1 MLLIVV
7 NMIHHVVASE
17 PVSTQLV
24 VFDRLL
30 EIAILLQDDLAR
42 SFAGTGL
49 TTARTHLLWE
59 LHRLGPSTQQA
70 LAATLKV
77 SPRNVTGLVDALES
91 HGYLER
97 RPHPT
102 DRRAL
107 LVTMTDLGS
116 QTMARM
122 AADREQAAAQL
133 VSDSAT
139 PSSPSFAMHSTP
151 SLAACAGSSKTAAS
165 EPRERRDHNDPSR
178 SGTA

>member
-17 PVSTQLV
+17 IVSTQLL

-30 EIAILLQDDLAR
+30 EIAILLQEDLAR

-49 TTARTHLLWE
+49 TRARTHLLWE
-59 LHRLGPSTQQA
+59 LHQLGPSTQQA
-70 LAATLKV
+70 LGTTLKV
-77 SPRNVTGLVDALES
+77 SPRNETGLVAALES

-107 LVTMTDLGS
+107 LVTLTDLGS

-133 VSDSAT
+133 VSDLSDSQVDQLRHALDT
-139 PSSPSFAMHSTP
+139 V
-151 SLAACAGSSKTAAS
+151 AGRLHRLVEAAAS
-165 EPRERRDHNDPSR
+165 
-178 SGTA
+178 

>member
-42 SFAGTGL
+42 SYAGTGL

-133 VSDSAT
+133 VSDLSDSQLNQLRHALDT
-139 PSSPSFAMHSTP
+139 VSGR
-151 SLAACAGSSKTAAS
+151 LRRLLETAAS
-165 EPRERRDHNDPSR
+165 EPR
-178 SGTA
+178 GTA